1 MDSDLDTMS
10 REQLLA
16 EVRRLRDGIRKHRDS
31 TEHEL
36 CWHHPQLW
44 GLLPEK
50 SDPLSDG
57 AGVASIHDGL
67 YSVSCVLGRPN
78 SETRLVHQS
87 RIVTSVWRVL

>member
-31 TEHEL
+31 TEH
-36 CWHHPQLW
+36 
-44 GLLPEK
+44 
-50 SDPLSDG
+50 SDG

-67 YSVSCVLGRPN
+67 HSVSCVLGRPN
-78 SETRLVHQS
+78 SERASYVKAVS
-87 RIVTSVWRVL
+87 